1 MLVVQRYYVHIN
13 AEQAN
18 TEQANTEQAKPNRQA
33 NSSDQNLEVMYERS
47 IMDQ

>member
-18 TEQANTEQAKPNRQA
+18 TEQANTEQAKPNKLNRTDKQIA
-33 NSSDQNLEVMYERS
+33 ATK
-47 IMDQ
+47 I

>member
-13 AEQAN
+13 A
-18 TEQANTEQAKPNRQA
+18 EQANTEQAKPNRQA